1 MLRQL
6 NWSGILFGAG
16 AGLIVGLA
24 AAALLGVVNG
34 GGLLQV
40 LAQFTAFFVAGYV
53 AGRFSLVGAVFAGGF
68 AGLFLYFGLAV
79 VAVATGTDVQ
89 AVAILFFGITA
100 LLLGSAGAVLANA
113 RRT

>member
-1 MLRQL
+1 M
-6 NWSGILFGAG
+6 
-16 AGLIVGLA
+16 
-24 AAALLGVVNG
+24 
-34 GGLLQV
+34 
-40 LAQFTAFFVAGYV
+40 
-53 AGRFSLVGAVFAGGF
+53 
-68 AGLFLYFGLAV
+68 FLYFGLAV